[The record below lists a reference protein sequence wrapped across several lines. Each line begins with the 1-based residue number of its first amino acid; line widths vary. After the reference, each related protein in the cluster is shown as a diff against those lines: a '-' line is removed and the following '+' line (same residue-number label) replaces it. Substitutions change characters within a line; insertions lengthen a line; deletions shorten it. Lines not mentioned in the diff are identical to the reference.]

1 METSSC
7 ALELG
12 LWEGHSRSHWPGM
25 GGQSEGH
32 AISGLLS
39 EIELD
44 QNRLPG
50 ARNSFGEWVLGRV
63 RRFVMRMGKVLA
75 SCKQVFLGKG
85 KWGGV
90 WDVSPQLSKLP
101 GKACMPEKE
110 VEIPLVPEDRRNS
123 GSEKRI
129 LLAPD
134 THGPVFLLLGCSG
147 RSSIYC
153 LDGFQLHA
161 DSVASPQLSFPAA
174 TQESPA
180 SRKTEH
186 GGPTSLGEPWPSRF
200 SHRTSVSP
208 SADEVLC
215 W

>member
-63 RRFVMRMGKVLA
+63 QRFVMRMGKVLA

-90 WDVSPQLSKLP
+90 WDVSPPTQQAS
-101 GKACMPEKE
+101 GKA
-110 VEIPLVPEDRRNS
+110 
-123 GSEKRI
+123 
-129 LLAPD
+129 
-134 THGPVFLLLGCSG
+134 
-147 RSSIYC
+147 
-153 LDGFQLHA
+153 LHA
-161 DSVASPQLSFPAA
+161 
-174 TQESPA
+174 
-180 SRKTEH
+180 
-186 GGPTSLGEPWPSRF
+186 
-200 SHRTSVSP
+200 
-208 SADEVLC
+208 
-215 W
+215 